1 MRVLLDT
8 HALLWFLS
16 GDSRLNRHAYDLITD
31 PANEVLV
38 SVGSLWE
45 IVIKASLGKLPLL
58 EPFEDVIPAQL
69 AAEQIEVLPIEVR
82 HFAALRRLPLHHRDP
97 FDRLIIAQ
105 ATAERIPI
113 VTEDAAFERYDIVV
127 LWNEPPEQSAG

>member
-16 GDSRLNRHAYDLITD
+16 DDRRLSRHAHGLITD
-31 PANEVLV
+31 PTNDVLL

-45 IVIKASLGKLPLL
+45 IVIKASLGKLPLP
-58 EPFEDVIPAQL
+58 EPFEEVIPAQL
-69 AAEQIEVLPIEVR
+69 KAERIAVLPIEVP
-82 HFAALRRLPLHHRDP
+82 HLAALRRLPLQHRDP

-105 ATAERIPI
+105 AMAEGIPVI
-113 VTEDAAFERYDIVV
+113 TDDPAFERYGIEV
-127 LWNEPPEQSAG
+127 LWNGPPKQAAL

>member
-8 HALLWFLS
+8 HALLWFLT
-16 GDSRLNRHAYDLITD
+16 DDPRLSRHAHALITD

-45 IVIKASLGKLPLL
+45 IAIKASLGKLPLAA
-58 EPFEDVIPAQL
+58 PFEELFPAQL
-69 AAEQIEVLPIEVR
+69 EAEWIGVLPVSMA
-82 HFAALRRLPLHHRDP
+82 HLSVLTALTFHHRDP

-105 ATAERIPI
+105 AKAEGLPVISRDGAFRDYPIEVVWSGETA
-113 VTEDAAFERYDIVV
+113 
-127 LWNEPPEQSAG
+127 Q

>member
-16 GDSRLNRHAYDLITD
+16 GDPRLNRHAYGLITD
-31 PANEVLV
+31 PANDMLL

-45 IVIKASLGKLPLL
+45 IVIKASLGKLPLP
-58 EPFEDVIPAQL
+58 EPFEEVIPAQL
-69 AAEQIEVLPIEVR
+69 AAERIEVLPIEMR
-82 HFAALRRLPLHHRDP
+82 HLAALRRLPLHHRDP

-105 ATAERIPI
+105 ATAEGIPV
-113 VTEDAAFERYDIVV
+113 VTDDAAFERYNIVV
-127 LWNEPPEQSAG
+127 LWNEPPKL